1 MKYWDRL
8 FSFNYTK
15 LKPKLINYFILLKTT
30 KTSTNH
36 SINSKTKL
44 IVAASTSLIS
54 SFAYFYFSYLNSNES
69 KSLALTRT
77 ANPYIDEYDEYENI
91 IIRNYKRK
99 KECNRLVKRYK
110 VNFNFLVIK

>member
-69 KSLALTRT
+69 KSLALTRA